1 LSEKQT
7 KAQDDR
13 AFLPSLTQLRAFA
26 EVARIDSI
34 TRAADELHRS
44 QSAVTQAIQSLE
56 SELGVSLFART
67 STGSYLTNFGR
78 ILHYRAEKCFDRI
91 EAVLAEILGGD
102 ADNPAQIGSI
112 ARRVTRAQI
121 VALTAVDEYS
131 SFAQAARHVKVS
143 LASLH
148 RAARTLENQVSRK
161 LFVKTAQGIAT
172 NADGAKL
179 AIGLNLAIREL
190 EWAYEEIQSETGALR
205 GRLLVGSLLLAGSN
219 YVSAG
224 LDRFVVAHPDVTVR
238 LLSGPYDQLLSKLRS
253 GSIDFLVGALK
264 NPPPVDD
271 VLELELG
278 SDPYTVGVSRN
289 HPLVG
294 RDKVTVDDL
303 REWEWISPGP
313 GAQRRFVFEGI
324 FSNGP
329 MPRFRVETYSLL
341 TIFILLAESHRVAVL
356 TASEMALNRRLGN
369 QLTAL
374 PFTIDHAP
382 AKMGVTVRK
391 NWEPTKLQQVFL
403 NSLRQS

>member
-1 LSEKQT
+1 M
-7 KAQDDR
+7 
-13 AFLPSLTQLRAFA
+13 
-26 EVARIDSI
+26 
-34 TRAADELHRS
+34 
-44 QSAVTQAIQSLE
+44 
-56 SELGVSLFART
+56 
-67 STGSYLTNFGR
+67 
-78 ILHYRAEKCFDRI
+78 
-91 EAVLAEILGGD
+91 
-102 ADNPAQIGSI
+102 
-112 ARRVTRAQI
+112 
-121 VALTAVDEYS
+121 
-131 SFAQAARHVKVS
+131 
-143 LASLH
+143 
-148 RAARTLENQVSRK
+148 
-161 LFVKTAQGIAT
+161 
-172 NADGAKL
+172 
-179 AIGLNLAIREL
+179 
-190 EWAYEEIQSETGALR
+190 
-205 GRLLVGSLLLAGSN
+205 
-219 YVSAG
+219 
-224 LDRFVVAHPDVTVR
+224 TVR

-356 TASEMALNRRLGN
+356 TASEMALNRRFWKSSSRPSPSPSTMPRPRWASRCVRTGN
-369 QLTAL
+369 
-374 PFTIDHAP
+374 
-382 AKMGVTVRK
+382 
-391 NWEPTKLQQVFL
+391 PTKLQQVFL